1 MKKNFKWN
9 FDIITDWTVLGVNW
23 FYKLIVQNLYFVL
36 SNLLFITML
45 FVFQL
50 TLNNFLLFIIPIFL
64 FYVSLATQFK
74 MIEQG
79 GQEKKGISFGSYRK
93 YYHKMIKNNW
103 KIFLFYTFLTSF
115 IIFEVKVLW
124 MAQKGL
130 LLIPLLITASFLA
143 SGMFFVFLLSSDER
157 ASQISIGQKF
167 FSMLLVSYKLPF
179 VTVVNMI
186 WIIIVVFALQR
197 FSLAYLLFLGGAIN
211 YMICLN
217 LKRRF
222 SVQLYFEQI
231 GK

>member
-1 MKKNFKWN
+1 
-9 FDIITDWTVLGVNW
+9 
-23 FYKLIVQNLYFVL
+23 
-36 SNLLFITML
+36 
-45 FVFQL
+45 
-50 TLNNFLLFIIPIFL
+50 
-64 FYVSLATQFK
+64 
-74 MIEQG
+74 
-79 GQEKKGISFGSYRK
+79 
-93 YYHKMIKNNW
+93 MIKNNW